1 MISNHDRSVDDGSA
15 LSAPTGSPNE
25 LTNRSERRERVALL
39 VERYGLVALTVF
51 TLVFFYFMRPDT
63 FGTMNNLR
71 AILTRQAV
79 LLLIALGV
87 MIPLVV
93 GEFDLSVTG
102 TMGLTGILLAG
113 LPGRTSLPTVL
124 IVLIAVGL
132 GIFVGVINALL
143 VTRLRINS
151 IVVTLGTGTIVGGI
165 VFWFS
170 GGRVLFEGFPDELV
184 TIAVGTWFGVPKSA
198 VYAAFIAIALWYFLA
213 HTPYGYYMYARG
225 SNREATHILGLPARR
240 MAALGLIL
248 GAVLGALAGLL
259 QVSTQGAG
267 HPELGPPFLLPA
279 FATVFL
285 GATTLKP
292 GRFTVQGT
300 VTGVLFVA
308 IGVSGLQLMG
318 VPFYVEPIFYGCS
331 LIAAV
336 ALSTVLKRGT
346 PLHEVG
352 GA

>member
-1 MISNHDRSVDDGSA
+1 MNSNHDHAASEESNASVVDEHSDEFQG
-15 LSAPTGSPNE
+15 LSG
-25 LTNRSERRERVALL
+25 RRERVAML
-39 VERYGLVALTVF
+39 VERYGLVGLTIV
-51 TLVFFYFMRPDT
+51 TVVFFYIMRPDT
-63 FGTMNNLR
+63 FGTMNNVR

-87 MIPLVV
+87 MIPLIV

-113 LPGRTSLPTVL
+113 LPGRTSFPTVIIVLLALGAGL
-124 IVLIAVGL
+124 IVGLVNVVLI
-132 GIFVGVINALL
+132 
-143 VTRLRINS
+143 TRLRVNS
-151 IVVTLGTGTIVGGI
+151 IVATLGTGTIVGGI

-170 GGRVLFEGFPDELV
+170 GGRVLFEDFPDELL
-184 TIAVGTWFGVPKSA
+184 TITAGTWFGFPKSA
-198 VYAAFIAIALWYFLA
+198 VYATVVAIILWYFLT
-213 HTPYGYYMYARG
+213 HTPYGYFMYARG
-225 SNREATHILGLPARR
+225 SNREASHILGLPARR
-240 MAALGLIL
+240 MASLGLIMAATL
-248 GAVLGALAGLL
+248 GGLAGLL

-300 VTGVLFVA
+300 ITGVLFVA

-318 VPFYVEPIFYGCS
+318 VPFYVEPIFYGCA
-331 LIAAV
+331 LIVAV
-336 ALSTVLKRGT
+336 SLSTLLNRGT
-346 PLHEVG
+346 LLRDIG
-352 GA
+352 GG

>member
-1 MISNHDRSVDDGSA
+1 MNSDLEHSNEGDPNAVDEYERPDEVIGLDG
-15 LSAPTGSPNE
+15 
-25 LTNRSERRERVALL
+25 RRERIAIL
-39 VERYGLVALTVF
+39 VERYGLVGLTVAIAI
-51 TLVFFYFMRPDT
+51 FFYIMRPET

-87 MIPLVV
+87 MIPLIV

-124 IVLIAVGL
+124 VVLVALAL
-132 GIFVGVINALL
+132 GVLVGVVNVFLI
-143 VTRLRINS
+143 TRLRVNS
-151 IVVTLGTGTIVGGI
+151 IVATLGTGTIVGGI

-170 GGRVLFEGFPDELV
+170 GGRVLFEDFPDELV
-184 TIAVGTWFGVPKSA
+184 TIAVGTWFGIPKSA
-198 VYAAFIAIALWYFLA
+198 VYATVVAIVLWYFLT
-213 HTPYGYYMYARG
+213 HTPYGYFMYARG

-240 MAALGLIL
+240 MASLGLII
-248 GAVLGALAGLL
+248 GAILGALAGLL

-318 VPFYVEPIFYGCS
+318 VPFYVEPIFYGCA
-331 LIAAV
+331 LIVAV
-336 ALSTVLKRGT
+336 SLSTLLNRGT
-346 PLHEVG
+346 LLRDVG
-352 GA
+352 GG

>member
-1 MISNHDRSVDDGSA
+1 MTLDHDHPVDEDSA
-15 LSAPTGSPNE
+15 PSTPTGSPDE
-25 LTNRSERRERVALL
+25 LRSRSGRRDRVVVL
-39 VERYGLVALTVF
+39 VERYGRVGLTVF
-51 TLVFFYFMRPDT
+51 TVVFFYFMRPDT

-79 LLLIALGV
+79 LLLIAFGV
-87 MIPLVV
+87 MIPLIV
-93 GEFDLSVTG
+93 GEFDLSVTA

-124 IVLIAVGL
+124 LVLIALAL
-132 GIFVGVINALL
+132 GVLVGVVNVVL
-143 VTRLRINS
+143 VTRLRVSS
-151 IVVTLGTGTIVGGI
+151 IVATLGTGTIVGGI

-170 GGRVLFEGFPDELV
+170 GGRVLFQDFPDEL
-184 TIAVGTWFGVPKSA
+184 TTMAVGTWFGIPKSA
-198 VYAAFIAIALWYFLA
+198 VYAACIAIALWYFLA
-213 HTPYGYYMYARG
+213 HTPYGYFMYARG

-240 MAALGLIL
+240 MAALGLIM
-248 GAVLGALAGLL
+248 GAGLGALAGLL

-308 IGVSGLQLMG
+308 VGVSGLQLMG
-318 VPFYVEPIFYGCS
+318 VPFYVEPIFYGCA

-336 ALSTVLKRGT
+336 VLSTILKRGT
-346 PLHEVG
+346 SFRGSG
-352 GA
+352 GD

>member
-1 MISNHDRSVDDGSA
+1 MNSDQRDPSQDDSTDA
-15 LSAPTGSPNE
+15 EVTELANVTGSMIG
-25 LTNRSERRERVALL
+25 RRERVAIL
-39 VERYGLVALTVF
+39 VERYGLVGLTIV
-51 TLVFFYFMRPDT
+51 TAIFFYFMRPET

-71 AILTRQAV
+71 AILTRQAI

-87 MIPLVV
+87 MIPLIV

-113 LPGRTSLPTVL
+113 LPGRTTFPTVL
-124 IVLIAVGL
+124 IVVLAVAAGMLVGIVNVFLI
-132 GIFVGVINALL
+132 
-143 VTRLRINS
+143 TRLRVNS
-151 IVVTLGTGTIVGGI
+151 IVATLGTGTIVGGI

-170 GGRVLFEGFPDELV
+170 GGRVLFEDFPDELV
-184 TIAVGTWFGVPKSA
+184 TMAVGTWFGIPKSA
-198 VYAAFIAIALWYFLA
+198 VYATVVAIVLWYFLT
-213 HTPYGYYMYARG
+213 HTPYGYFMYARG
-225 SNREATHILGLPARR
+225 SNREATHILGLPARK
-240 MAALGLIL
+240 MASLGLLI
-248 GAVLGALAGLL
+248 GAFLGALAGVL

-318 VPFYVEPIFYGCS
+318 VPFYVEPIFYGCA
-331 LIAAV
+331 LIVAV
-336 ALSTVLKRGT
+336 SLSTLLNRGALLRDT
-346 PLHEVG
+346 G
-352 GA
+352 GG